1 MPATTDTLNNLTLS
15 TVVTDADLLALC
27 DHLLVRENG
36 EPWAGDAAKL
46 RSTQLQKL
54 RAYLETEELQPTF
67 EHVLC
72 AASIQA
78 YCDDGETAASDGSIS
93 SMADTAIRLL
103 RFLDPEDE
111 EMGRLEELKLQA
123 EHRARERS
131 AHRNAACPIYSVFTG
146 AKTVPA
152 WTEAMADDATL
163 TQVSQCTWMLMQ
175 VAVCPSRERMLQGL
189 RYCDTASFDA
199 KVSHAA
205 RTDGEPPATLVCEK
219 HVPKKL
225 VLGLH
230 PSVGQRSKNGFYATV
245 NLDTPIL
252 PEAAHLLPLVRGGLT
267 QLCHGLEDGA
277 RVFRR
282 EKGNRYGT
290 TFGRNQLGSLFTK
303 TFEHGCGVLR
313 KSVEQRAEELYRK
326 GDLTL
331 DQCAEVHRRCQH
343 KGDTGLQKYVLR
355 LQNME
360 TDAQDDVSDAET
372 LDLPPDAIDTSA
384 SDDEE
389 PPPLARA
396 GPTTAVGGVP
406 IDTQR
411 DNDSP
416 PPTQDA
422 ATQTETPDIADT
434 IESLLNDGS
443 EQSLVT
449 ACVALYKHKRSHHDD
464 DTEWIEEAVRT
475 AKKQRGY

>member
-1 MPATTDTLNNLTLS
+1 
-15 TVVTDADLLALC
+15 VLC
-27 DHLLVRENG
+27 EHLLVREDG

-54 RAYLETEELQPTF
+54 RAYLQTEELEPSY

-72 AASIQA
+72 AASIQQ
-78 YCDDGETAASDGSIS
+78 YCGDAETAASDGSIA

-103 RFLDPEDE
+103 RFLDPDDE
-111 EMGRLEELKLQA
+111 EMGRLEELKTQA

-131 AHRNAACPIYSVFTG
+131 AHRNAACPLYNVFTS

-152 WTEAMADDATL
+152 WTEAMPADATL
-163 TQVSQCTWMLMQ
+163 TTVSQCTWMLLQ
-175 VAVCPSRERMLQGL
+175 IAVCPSRERMLQGL
-189 RYCDTASFDA
+189 RYCDAATFDA
-199 KVSHAA
+199 KATHAA
-205 RTDGEPPATLVCEK
+205 RVDGEPPATLVCEG
-219 HVPKKL
+219 HVPKQL

-245 NLDTPIL
+245 DLDTPIL
-252 PEAAHLLPLVRGGLT
+252 PEAAHLLPLVRGGLA
-267 QLCHGLEDGA
+267 QLCQGVQDGD
-277 RVFRR
+277 RVFCR
-282 EKGNRYGT
+282 EEGNRYGT
-290 TFGRNQLGSLFTK
+290 IFGRNQLGSLFTK
-303 TFEHGCGVLR
+303 TFGHSCGVLR
-313 KSVEQRAEELYRK
+313 KAVEQRAEELYRS

-343 KGDTGLQKYVLR
+343 KGDTALQKYVLR
-355 LQNME
+355 LQSME
-360 TDAQDDVSDAET
+360 TDAQDDVSVAET
-372 LDLPPDAIDTSA
+372 LDLPDAIDVT

-389 PPPLARA
+389 EQAPPPLVRT

-411 DNDSP
+411 GNDSP

-422 ATQTETPDIADT
+422 TTQTETDIADT
-434 IESLLNDGS
+434 IETLLSDGS

-449 ACVALYKHKRSHHDD
+449 ACVALYKHKRSHRDD
-464 DTEWIEEAVRT
+464 DTEWLEEAVHT
-475 AKKQRGY
+475 AKKLRGC

>member
-1 MPATTDTLNNLTLS
+1 MANSTELNNLTLR
-15 TVVTDADLLALC
+15 TVASDADLLALC
-27 DHLLVRENG
+27 EHLLVHENG
-36 EPWAGDAAKL
+36 EPWARDAAKQ
-46 RSTQLQKL
+46 RSAQLQKL
-54 RAYLETEELQPTF
+54 RAYLQTEELEPSY

-72 AASIQA
+72 AASIQQ
-78 YCDDGETAASDGSIS
+78 YCDDAETTANDGSIA

-103 RFLDPEDE
+103 RFLDPDDE

-131 AHRNAACPIYSVFTG
+131 AERNAECPDFSAFIGT
-146 AKTVPA
+146 KTVPA
-152 WTEAMADDATL
+152 WTEAMAADATL

-175 VAVCPSRERMLQGL
+175 IAVCPSRERMLQGL
-189 RYCDTASFDA
+189 RYCDTATFDA

-205 RTDGEPPATLVCEK
+205 RIDGEPPATLVCEN

-230 PSVGQRSKNGFYATV
+230 PSGGKRSKNGFYATV
-245 NLDTPIL
+245 QLDTPIL

-267 QLCHGLEDGA
+267 QLCQGLEDGD
-277 RVFRR
+277 RVFSR

-303 TFEHGCGVLR
+303 TFEHSCGVLR
-313 KSVEQRAEELYRK
+313 KAVEQRAEELYRK
-326 GDLTL
+326 GDLSL

-343 KGDTGLQKYVLR
+343 KGETAMSKYVLR

-360 TDAQDDVSDAET
+360 TDAQDDVSVAET
-372 LDLPPDAIDTSA
+372 LDLS

-389 PPPLARA
+389 PPP
-396 GPTTAVGGVP
+396 
-406 IDTQR
+406 Q
-411 DNDSP
+411 
-416 PPTQDA
+416 TQDA
-422 ATQTETPDIADT
+422 TTQTETPDIADT
-434 IESLLNDGS
+434 IESLLHDGS

-449 ACVALYKHKRSHHDD
+449 ACVVLYKHKRSHRDD
-464 DTEWIEEAVRT
+464 DTEWLEMAVHT
-475 AKKQRGY
+475 AKKQRGC